1 MCIFCDVIAG
11 KIPSSKVYE
20 DNDVLA
26 ILDISQ
32 VTYGHTIVMPKKHVK
47 NILEADEETVCRCM
61 KAVHTLSRQIVERT
75 GAKGCN
81 ILNNCNEVAGQ
92 SVDHLHFHIIPRYSK
107 DDACQFIFNE
117 SAPQDLNE
125 VAKTIRGE

>member
-1 MCIFCDVIAG
+1 MCIFCDIFAG

-47 NILEADEETVCRCM
+47 NILEADEETVCSCM
-61 KAVHTLSRQIVERT
+61 KVVHALSRQIVERT

>member
-1 MCIFCDVIAG
+1 MCIFCDIIAG

-26 ILDISQ
+26 ILDSSQ

>member
-1 MCIFCDVIAG
+1 MCIFCDIIAG

-61 KAVHTLSRQIVERT
+61 KVVHALSRQIVERT